1 MSEQSVV
8 QLNAAQIA
16 AIKRDVADRT
26 NLLVLQMNLR
36 KWAMELVLNT
46 QAEIKQQPDVKK
58 CLELATAVYEF
69 VAPDA
74 KP

>member
-1 MSEQSVV
+1 MSDQS
-8 QLNAAQIA
+8 LNAAQVA
-16 AIKRDVADRT
+16 AVEKRVAEAT
-26 NLLVLQMNLR
+26 KLLVLQMNLR

-58 CLELATAVYEF
+58 CLELTTAVYEF

>member
-1 MSEQSVV
+1 MSEHGAV
-8 QLNAAQIA
+8 QFNAAQIA
-16 AIKRDVADRT
+16 ALEKRVADASKA
-26 NLLVLQMNLR
+26 LVLQMNLR

-58 CLELATAVYEF
+58 CLELAQAVYDF

-74 KP
+74 KS

>member
-1 MSEQSVV
+1 MSDQI
-8 QLNAAQIA
+8 LNAVQVA
-16 AIKRDVADRT
+16 AVERRVTEATK
-26 NLLVLQMNLR
+26 LLITQMNLR

-58 CLELATAVYEF
+58 CLELAQAVYDF